1 VTVTEKITKHHP
13 PGWCFFLPF
22 QEIAD
27 VKAATFP
34 ICPLIKTKPAQ
45 TVLAGGTAP
54 RKTKKTA
61 SVGNVFTLPHFFAQI
76 NQKFIQT

>member
-1 VTVTEKITKHHP
+1 MPAAISSATWSDSNRKITKHHP

-34 ICPLIKTKPAQ
+34 ICPLIKNETGAN
-45 TVLAGGTAP
+45 
-54 RKTKKTA
+54 RSYRRDSA
-61 SVGNVFTLPHFFAQI
+61 S
-76 NQKFIQT
+76 